1 MPLAYESLTSKIIET
16 AFEVS
21 AELGAGFL
29 ESVYQNALG
38 IALVEKGLQVEFEV
52 PLKVTFRNH
61 LVGTF
66 QADLVVEHAILVELK
81 AVGALL
87 PEHKA
92 QVINYLKASDIQI
105 GLLIN
110 FGKARVEFNRLEHPK
125 LRQGLPRLKNNS
137 D

>member
-1 MPLAYESLTSKIIET
+1 MPLTYEALTAQIIET

-29 ESVYQNALG
+29 ESVYQNALV
-38 IALVEKGLQVEFEV
+38 IALGDKGLHVEHEI
-52 PLKVTFRNH
+52 PLKVMFRDR
-61 LVGTF
+61 LVGVF
-66 QADLVVEHAILVELK
+66 QADLVVNHVILVELK
-81 AVGALL
+81 AVSGLL

-92 QVINYLKASDIQI
+92 QVINYLKASDFQV

-110 FGKARVEFNRLEHPK
+110 FGKARIEFHRLEHPR
-125 LRQGLPRLKNNS
+125 LRQELPRLTHKR